1 MIARKSYVTV
11 AAQKPQQL
19 PKAAPVKKPAP
30 QQKVN
35 QFMPALAAGLA
46 AITLAS
52 PALAGEV
59 NVSCVGKGKW
69 AVSFHALVRERVAPP
84 ARVLA
89 CCRGVGVERQGHC
102 TVRAGMPA
110 RGSDGERST
119 DADDDDVSHS
129 PPRLSQSLNA
139 LVRSH
144 TYVHVH
150 TQEEDL
156 RKTVC
161 AGESVCGMRI
171 PR

>member
-1 MIARKSYVTV
+1 MPATMIARKSCVTV

-30 QQKVN
+30 QQKMN

-59 NVSCVGKGKW
+59 NVSCVGKGW
-69 AVSFHALVRERVAPP
+69 AVSFHALVRERVPPP

-89 CCRGVGVERQGHC
+89 CCRGVGVERQGHALI
-102 TVRAGMPA
+102 RAGMPA
-110 RGSDGERST
+110 RGGDGERST
-119 DADDDDVSHS
+119 DAADDDNDVSHS

-144 TYVHVH
+144 TYTH
-150 TQEEDL
+150 
-156 RKTVC
+156 VC
-161 AGESVCGMRI
+161 ARTH
-171 PR
+171 RRRT